1 MANHLPRVSQ
11 RAERLVA
18 RVLFTAARADDV
30 VGDAEIL
37 ETAASLGPS
46 STDPLAPLRG
56 ASDEARQLNDAARAE
71 YLRHGATPQA
81 LAFLVRA
88 FGADPGDPDIVGN
101 LAFMLLRQRP
111 AQAEA
116 ARRLALHA
124 LTVHGARYPY
134 GRGDDWATL
143 AIASALSGRAQD
155 ARNALLVSLAFAP
168 DLDRQCRAAL
178 NAYAT
183 YGDTLRAP
191 VEAMLAKARASR
203 PQPPAACQWPATR
216 GLTANAQDLR

>member
-1 MANHLPRVSQ
+1 MTCEP
-11 RAERLVA
+11 
-18 RVLFTAARADDV
+18 AAQTGCVTRKTTYKSA
-30 VGDAEIL
+30 
-37 ETAASLGPS
+37 LGPS
-46 STDPLAPLRG
+46 STDPLASLRVS
-56 ASDEARQLNDAARAE
+56 SDEAQQLNDAARTE

-101 LAFMLLRQRP
+101 LAFMLLSQRP
-111 AQAEA
+111 SQPEA

-124 LTVHGARYPY
+124 LTIHGARYPY
-134 GRGDDWATL
+134 GRSDDWATL
-143 AIASALSGRAQD
+143 AIASALSGRALD

-178 NAYAT
+178 NTYAT
-183 YGDTLRAP
+183 YGSLMRAP

-203 PQPPAACQWPATR
+203 PLPPAACQWPTQWA
-216 GLTANAQDLR
+216 LTAGAQDRR